1 MITCIADIVTHLQNQ
16 PGTHRLLV
24 VFISTN
30 AMSADELEKLAP
42 GQTAP
47 ENQGVLVKQ
56 VLARHYAVS
65 PSFTFEAM
73 VADAD
78 AKTKDWQLMVVAP
91 ASHASATQ
99 AGEFL
104 KDMCSKLASGQ
115 HHEFMTFDREQ
126 RPMAPAA

>member
-1 MITCIADIVTHLQNQ
+1 MITCIADIVTQLQSD
-16 PGTHRLLV
+16 PGNHRLLV
-24 VFISTN
+24 VFVSVKP
-30 AMSADELEKLAP
+30 MSSDEVQQSFPGESALEDKA
-42 GQTAP
+42 GW
-47 ENQGVLVKQ
+47 VKQ

-65 PSFTFEAM
+65 PSLTFEGI

-104 KDMCSKLASGQ
+104 KDMCAKLASGQ
-115 HHEFMTFDREQ
+115 HHQFMTFDREQ
-126 RPMAPAA
+126 RPMAIAA